1 MFEIRRST
9 DRGLTDNGW
18 LKTFHSFAYADYFD
32 PENVEFGPLRV
43 INEDRVRPGGSLGPH
58 SQQDMEILTYVL
70 SGEIERKNSVGR
82 TTVLR
87 AGDVQRISAGTGV
100 ELSDLNLSNEQDAHM
115 LQLWIR
121 PKQMGSPPACETKH
135 FEQSVKLGAL
145 RLIASPSG
153 ESGSLQIQHD
163 VRVYATILNDNT
175 RLPFEIGKGRCAY
188 VHIARGSVAV
198 NDTRLNAGDAMKITQ
213 IPRVTL
219 QDGSAAEVLLLNMPS
234 ARLNA
239 IFQRPRDNRQS
250 ALEGLRIRAARL
262 ARRSDVAPPVAP
274 QSEAPAVAPSIA
286 VAPARAPIQTTAA
299 ARKKKPLRRGR
310 AKSSRPKA
318 RRRATARSVAAKS
331 VAARSAVRKKK
342 AAARAKPVRARGSAS
357 SAGSGRRAKRRKAT
371 SGK

>member
-43 INEDRVRPGGSLGPH
+43 INEERVRPGGSLGPH
-58 SQQDMEILTYVL
+58 PQQDMEILTYVL

-219 QDGSAAEVLLLNMPS
+219 QDGSAAEVVLLNMPS

-250 ALEGLRIRAARL
+250 ALEGLRVRAARL
-262 ARRSDVAPPVAP
+262 ARQSDVAPPVAP
-274 QSEAPAVAPSIA
+274 HSEAPAGVPSIA
-286 VAPARAPIQTTAA
+286 VAPARAPIQATLAP
-299 ARKKKPLRRGR
+299 RGKKPLRR
-310 AKSSRPKA
+310 AKSSRPKVG
-318 RRRATARSVAAKS
+318 RRATARS

-342 AAARAKPVRARGSAS
+342 AVARARPVRARGSAS